1 MIIIMQINNLFL
13 ILLNIYYNKNKLRI
27 LLKYNY
33 YLYIRKYL
41 A

>member
-13 ILLNIYYNKNKLRI
+13 ILLNIYYNKNKII

-33 YLYIRKYL
+33 YLYIQKYL

>member
-13 ILLNIYYNKNKLRI
+13 ILLNIYYNKNKII